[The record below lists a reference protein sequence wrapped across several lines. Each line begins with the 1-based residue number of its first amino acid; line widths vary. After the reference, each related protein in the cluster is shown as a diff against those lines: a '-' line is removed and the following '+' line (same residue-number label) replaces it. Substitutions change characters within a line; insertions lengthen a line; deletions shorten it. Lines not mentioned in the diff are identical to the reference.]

1 MAKPTAVSLIF
12 VSFRRGCAQEVLNKK
27 PACEASLGEKR
38 GLPLPRRAGEARDPD
53 LPGSGGRRPE
63 RVPILARARGVG
75 GEVPKCQMCVP
86 PIFVSV
92 GALLAMH
99 PTPHSLSSQVDA
111 REFNHQGGLEEFDGL
126 VLDKQTGGALEP
138 PSHTPHPPSP
148 PTLPSPP
155 MPMHVDARAP
165 MRDPHKKERKDFTL
179 EQAKRGRGPNM

>member
-1 MAKPTAVSLIF
+1 MAVSLIF
-12 VSFRRGCAQEVLNKK
+12 VSLQARLRTGSVDKKAGLRGQ
-27 PACEASLGEKR
+27 KR
-38 GLPLPRRAGEARDPD
+38 GQPLRRRAGEARDPD

-165 MRDPHKKERKDFTL
+165 MRDPHIPGILT
-179 EQAKRGRGPNM
+179 